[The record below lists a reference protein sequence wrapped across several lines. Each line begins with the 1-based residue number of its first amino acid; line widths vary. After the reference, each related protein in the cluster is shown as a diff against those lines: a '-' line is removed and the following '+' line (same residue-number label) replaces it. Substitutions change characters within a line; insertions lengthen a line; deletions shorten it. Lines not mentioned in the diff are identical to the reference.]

1 MHVFNGK
8 TYGGR
13 SSSSNCFGGHG
24 IRSSC
29 TGVGNCRY
37 DGDEL

>member
-1 MHVFNGK
+1 MFQRQNVRW
-8 TYGGR
+8 R